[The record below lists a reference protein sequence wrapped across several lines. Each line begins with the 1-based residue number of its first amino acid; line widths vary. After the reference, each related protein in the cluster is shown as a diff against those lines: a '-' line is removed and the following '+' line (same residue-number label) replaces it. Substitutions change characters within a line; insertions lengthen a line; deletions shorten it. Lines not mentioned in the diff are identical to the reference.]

1 MQEAAADWKAIV
13 TWEVAAQ
20 ECDIPIGE
28 AGLEKA
34 IPEAVTAVRKQIAAL
49 EVAVLLRIQELTV
62 AFKGA
67 VTQDASLEF
76 WVLESPAASKTLEV
90 TKQSLALL
98 WNDYWSNV
106 AQVALYAWHKE
117 SPEAFETW
125 QKAWKEARGA
135 ASEAWQKAWKEAR
148 EAASEAWQ
156 MAKTALHQ
164 AKMAHQNVVAAWNEA
179 RRVPVF
185 SPDLANLHGA
195 DVSFWEKI
203 MNDNWEAAE
212 RESSR
217 QRDGPQ
223 FGTIAEIVEKATD
236 KNLFLEKVLKSWRHV
251 NQQLQSEVTTSRP
264 HSHYGL
270 APKKFFTVVLTE
282 HVQNQSSVVESSL
295 NLKQEL
301 RSEVAIPRQLYM
313 LWICT
318 EEVFNC
324 PSD

>member
-49 EVAVLLRIQELTV
+49 EVAVVLRIQELTV

-76 WVLESPAASKTLEV
+76 WVLESPAASKSLEV

-125 QKAWKEARGA
+125 QKAWKEAPGA

-148 EAASEAWQ
+148 EAASEALQ

-185 SPDLANLHGA
+185 SPDLANLPGA

-223 FGTIAEIVEKATD
+223 FRTIAEIVEKAID
-236 KNLFLEKVLKSWRHV
+236 KSLFLEKVLKSWRHV

-270 APKKFFTVVLTE
+270 APKKFFTVVLSE
-282 HVQNQSSVVESSL
+282 HVQNQSSVVETSL

-313 LWICT
+313 LWICR
-318 EEVFNC
+318 EEVFDC

>member
-1 MQEAAADWKAIV
+1 
-13 TWEVAAQ
+13 
-20 ECDIPIGE
+20 
-28 AGLEKA
+28 
-34 IPEAVTAVRKQIAAL
+34 
-49 EVAVLLRIQELTV
+49 VAVVLQIQELTV
-62 AFKGA
+62 AFMAA

-76 WVLESPAASKTLEV
+76 WVQESPAASKALEV

-125 QKAWKEARGA
+125 QKAWKEA
-135 ASEAWQKAWKEAR
+135 Q

-164 AKMAHQNVVAAWNEA
+164 AKMVHQNVVAARNEA
-179 RRVPVF
+179 QRVPLF
-185 SPDLANLHGA
+185 NPDLANLCGA

-212 RESSR
+212 REASH

-223 FGTIAEIVEKATD
+223 FWTMAEIIEKATN
-236 KNLFLEKVLKSWRHV
+236 KSLFLEKVLKSWRHV
-251 NQQLQSEVTTSRP
+251 NQRLQSEVTITRP
-264 HSHYGL
+264 HLHYGL
-270 APKKFFTVVLTE
+270 APKKFFTAVLTK
-282 HVQNQSSVVESSL
+282 HVQNQSSVVETSL

-301 RSEVAIPRQLYM
+301 RSEVAIPR
-313 LWICT
+313 
-318 EEVFNC
+318 
-324 PSD
+324 

>member
-49 EVAVLLRIQELTV
+49 EVAVVVRIQELTV

-76 WVLESPAASKTLEV
+76 WVLESPAASKTWEV

-125 QKAWKEARGA
+125 QKAWKEPRGA
-135 ASEAWQKAWKEAR
+135 ASEAWKEAR

-217 QRDGPQ
+217 QRHGPQ
-223 FGTIAEIVEKATD
+223 FRTIAEIVEKATD
-236 KNLFLEKVLKSWRHV
+236 KSLFLEKVLKSWRHI

-282 HVQNQSSVVESSL
+282 HVQNQCSVVESSL

-318 EEVFNC
+318 EEVFDC

>member
-125 QKAWKEARGA
+125 QKAWKEAREA

-212 RESSR
+212 RESSC

-223 FGTIAEIVEKATD
+223 FWTIAEIVEKATD
-236 KNLFLEKVLKSWRHV
+236 KSLFVEKVLKSWRHV